1 MYSRHTIEH
10 LTQCRSQLCTHT
22 HVMRCFCACI
32 MQLCHCLFIPCY
44 IYNENYMCIHT
55 HAYLSMHHLDIHIK
69 VHTNSK
75 SNIPIK
81 AYMDI
86 TSHYHPGNDTHRS
99 LGLVVTIFPR
109 LASNKSCN
117 GINHVQ
123 LCVIYLSY
131 NDTRTTQSY
140 YSLSNN
146 NTQNGLNLGPI

>member
-1 MYSRHTIEH
+1 
-10 LTQCRSQLCTHT
+10 
-22 HVMRCFCACI
+22 MRCFCTCI

-55 HAYLSMHHLDIHIK
+55 HAYLSIHHLDIHIK

-75 SNIPIK
+75 SNILIQ

-86 TSHYHPGNDTHRS
+86 TSHYHPGNDIHQS
-99 LGLVVTIFPR
+99 LGQVMTICPR
-109 LASNKSCN
+109 LASNEPCN
-117 GINHVQ
+117 GLNHVQ
-123 LCVIYLSY
+123 LCVIYLSL

-146 NTQNGLNLGPI
+146 NTQNGPNLGPI